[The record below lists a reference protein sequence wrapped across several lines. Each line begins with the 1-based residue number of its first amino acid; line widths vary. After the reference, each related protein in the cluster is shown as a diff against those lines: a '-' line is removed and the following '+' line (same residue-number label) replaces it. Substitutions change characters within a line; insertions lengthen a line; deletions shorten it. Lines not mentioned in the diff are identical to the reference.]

1 MQREHVSMAV
11 IRRMPKYYRYLGELQ
26 KNGVTRISSK
36 ALAESMGLTASQ
48 IRQDFNCFGGFGQQ
62 GYGYNVETLRNE
74 IASIIGINRKH
85 KAIIIGVGN
94 IGHALLNNF
103 DFAKCGFTMLA
114 AFDTDPKLIGTSV
127 SGVPIYDVEKLDEIN
142 EKNPVEIAVLTLPKR
157 FAPQMAERLADM
169 GIRGIWNFTNIDL
182 QLKNHDVMV
191 EDVHFADSLMTL
203 CYRTTEK

>member
-1 MQREHVSMAV
+1 MERGKVSMAV

-26 KNGVTRISSK
+26 KNGVTRISSR

-62 GYGYNVETLRNE
+62 GYGYNVEILRSE
-74 IASIIGINRKH
+74 IASIIGINRNH

-103 DFAKCGFTMLA
+103 DFEKCGFAMLA
-114 AFDTDPKLIGTSV
+114 AFDADEKLIGTEV
-127 SGVPIYDVEKLDEIN
+127 NGVTIYDVKELESFCSRN
-142 EKNPVEIAVLTLPKR
+142 TVEIAVLTLPKKP
-157 FAPQMAERLADM
+157 APMLAEKLATM
-169 GIRGIWNFTNIDL
+169 GVRGIWNFTNIDL

-203 CYRTTEK
+203 CYRTTEE

>member
-74 IASIIGINRKH
+74 IASIIGIDRKH

-127 SGVPIYDVEKLDEIN
+127 NGVPIYDVEKLGEFND
-142 EKNPVEIAVLTLPKR
+142 KNPVEIAVLTLPKR
-157 FAPQMAERLADM
+157 FAPQMAERLGDM
-169 GIRGIWNFTNIDL
+169 GVRGIWNFTNIDL
-182 QLKNHDVMV
+182 QMKNHDVMV